1 MKESEKL
8 NEIMRRYHFGDF
20 FSFDIR
26 PYVSLAVFE
35 PGKLILREGQRVT
48 RLYYLVEGRAKLF
61 TTLKNGRVTLFN
73 FYEVPSFLGDMEM
86 LDPDSYT
93 KGVRAHTRCYC
104 IALDLTRC
112 GDRVLNDPK
121 FLRVI
126 CLYLGRKINNSSR
139 NNAQNQNF
147 PLKYRLASYILLTS
161 MDDLYTEPHTETAEY
176 LKVSYRHLLYV
187 LAQFCRQG
195 LLEHTPQ
202 GYKICDRAGL
212 QALEEEMQG

>member
-1 MKESEKL
+1 MQESDKL
-8 NEIMRRYHFGDF
+8 EEMIRRYHFCDF

-26 PYVSLAVFE
+26 PYARLSVFE

-73 FYEVPSFLGDMEM
+73 FYEVPSFLGDMEL

-104 IALDLTRC
+104 IALDLAQC

-121 FLRVI
+121 FLRTI

-147 PLKYRLASYILLTS
+147 PLKYRLASYILMTN
-161 MDDLYTEPHTETAEY
+161 MGDCYNEPHTETAAY

-187 LAQFCRQG
+187 LAQFCQKG
-195 LLEHTPQ
+195 LLEHTPD
-202 GYKICDRAGL
+202 GYLIRDRDGL
-212 QALEEEMQG
+212 RALEEEMQG